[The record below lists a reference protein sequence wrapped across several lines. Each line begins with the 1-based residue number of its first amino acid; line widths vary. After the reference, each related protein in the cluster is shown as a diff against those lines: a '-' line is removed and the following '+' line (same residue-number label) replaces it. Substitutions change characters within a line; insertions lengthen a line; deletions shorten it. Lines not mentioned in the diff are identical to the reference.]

1 MTAHAPSDLP
11 HRTARRPLRRSRVA
25 PALSALAALA
35 LTACGTAAPPA
46 SPGTAKVTDAP
57 TARAQ
62 PAADRDGVPEEESEE
77 AGDFVLVQGGLM
89 AACDGPAPE
98 PVAEE
103 EAGVEPPTS
112 PPPLV
117 LADEGEPLPAG
128 VPGKPEE
135 PEEPRLDAFDRCLAE
150 RNAEH
155 LTRALAEL
163 DDPAPDRVRAV
174 LNRLDY
180 PSDRIHGLRRTGTST
195 RFLVDLRM
203 FEGVLALKG
212 SVTRTDGST
221 ESTFEPVAVTPVEP
235 IDPRLATG

>member
-1 MTAHAPSDLP
+1 MTAHAPPDLP
-11 HRTARRPLRRSRVA
+11 HRTARRTLRRPRVA
-25 PALSALAALA
+25 PALTALAALA
-35 LTACGTAAPPA
+35 LTACGTDAPSASSGAAKDA
-46 SPGTAKVTDAP
+46 DAP

-62 PAADRDGVPEEESEE
+62 PAADRGPDTDPDEESEE
-77 AGDFVLVQGGLM
+77 GGRFVLAQGRFM
-89 AACDGPAPE
+89 AACDDGSAPE
-98 PVAEE
+98 PVAE
-103 EAGVEPPTS
+103 GPGQPPTS

-117 LADEGEPLPAG
+117 LADEGEPLPTGA
-128 VPGKPEE
+128 PREQQD
-135 PEEPRLDAFDRCLAE
+135 PRLDAFDRCLAE

-155 LTRALAEL
+155 LTRALDGL

-180 PSDRIHGLRRTGTST
+180 PNDRIHGLRRTGATT

>member
-25 PALSALAALA
+25 LALTALVALA

-46 SPGTAKVTDAP
+46 SSGAAKDADAP

-117 LADEGEPLPAG
+117 LADEGEPLPTRT
-128 VPGKPEE
+128 PDQPEE

-155 LTRALAEL
+155 LTRALDEL

-180 PSDRIHGLRRTGTST
+180 PNDRIHGLRRTGATT